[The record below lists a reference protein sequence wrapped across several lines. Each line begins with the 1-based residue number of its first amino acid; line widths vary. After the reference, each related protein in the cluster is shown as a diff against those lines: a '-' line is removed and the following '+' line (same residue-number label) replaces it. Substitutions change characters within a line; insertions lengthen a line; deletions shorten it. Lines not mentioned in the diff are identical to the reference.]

1 MQELILHPTASTPVP
16 VTIITTKRPRKAKA
30 KKAAQ
35 GWSDLTVAELRAAC
49 ASRGVKF
56 TTKHT
61 KPELIAM
68 AKTGVYVVPAAYAR
82 AKAKRAAEK

>member
-1 MQELILHPTASTPVP
+1 MNALILHPTEATPVP
-16 VTIITTKRPRKAKA
+16 VTIIETKRPRKPRA

-35 GWSDLTVAELRAAC
+35 GWSDLTVAELRQAC
-49 ASRGVKF
+49 ASRGVKY

-82 AKAKRAAEK
+82 AKAKRQAS

>member
-1 MQELILHPTASTPVP
+1 MQELILHPTESTPVP
-16 VTIITTKRPRKAKA
+16 VTIIETKRPRKPRA
-30 KKAAQ
+30 KKVAQ
-35 GWSDLTVAELRAAC
+35 GWTDLTVAELRAAC

-68 AKTGVYVVPAAYAR
+68 AKTGVYIVPAAYAR
-82 AKAKRAAEK
+82 AKAKRQAK